1 MTDKA
6 RQIVEMVLELDF
18 RERNEVISQL
28 LASIDEAVD
37 EDADAAWD
45 AEIGRRVE
53 ALEAGTA
60 QTMPVSEAL
69 SKLEAANKQAAR

>member
-6 RQIVEMVLELDF
+6 RQIVEMALELDF

-37 EDADAAWD
+37 DDADEAWD
-45 AEIGRRVE
+45 AEIARRVE
-53 ALEAGTA
+53 ALESGTA
-60 QTMPVSEAL
+60 RTMPVSEAL
-69 SKLEAANKQAAR
+69 SKLEAANKRA